1 MKIEMDQNA
10 ANTAQVGI
18 ICLAVA
24 MVAYFII
31 VVWWDGLN
39 DNKRDIALAKEAN
52 TAAKIAACS
61 VEYGWTDYHKEQYVK
76 YEFCGDEND

>member
-52 TAAKIAACS
+52 TAAKIGTHQIWHDRVHAVRDGGIEAIA
-61 VEYGWTDYHKEQYVK
+61 EA
-76 YEFCGDEND
+76 NM